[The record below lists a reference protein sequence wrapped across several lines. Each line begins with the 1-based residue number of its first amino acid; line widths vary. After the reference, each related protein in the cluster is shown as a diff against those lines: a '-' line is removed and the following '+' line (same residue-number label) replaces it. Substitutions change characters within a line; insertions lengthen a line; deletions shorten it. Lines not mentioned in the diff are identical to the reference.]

1 MRKVI
6 IIFVL
11 LITGFTSTHSID
23 TLLQNR
29 IDTLIAVQAQLV
41 ELDSLSKNI
50 EKRSI
55 ILREKLAEIPIFSL
69 AHPLVSLKGQ
79 VPVVIISDTIWVV
92 SSRVGVLSII
102 ERARGIEDRVE
113 SLIELDDFDRD
124 SLKIVEDEN
133 EVLVIYKEINL
144 FTVSDIDALPYN
156 TTRLDLAH
164 RIKNSII
171 VIVSHHNA
179 NYKDKSFL
187 YKIGGVAV
195 VIVILILLIKF
206 ISFFFKKLKMKV
218 VSMKDQRLKGLK
230 VKNIEIVNSAQEIN
244 LIFFVFKVLKIF
256 LIIVLL
262 YIALPIV
269 FSFFAFTQGWANL
282 LLGYI
287 ANPLSKA
294 GIALINYI
302 PSLFSIVVIYLITRF
317 FVRFIK
323 LIFEKLE
330 QGEIK
335 LPGFFPEWAMPTYR
349 IIAGISYIFMFIV
362 IFPYLPGS
370 DSPVFRGVSVFLGVL
385 FSLGSTSAIANLV
398 AGLVITYMRPFKIG
412 DRVQIGDT
420 MGNVVEKNLLVTRIL
435 TPKNEEVTIPNA
447 NILTAKNVNFST
459 TSQNMGLILHTEVTI
474 GYDVPWEQ
482 VHELLIKAAE
492 KTDGIIR
499 GKKPF
504 VLQTSLND
512 FYITYELNA
521 YTAKPKF
528 MPLIYSRMHQ
538 NIQDEFNK
546 AKVEILSPHYKV
558 NRFEEDDLALIEGRK
573 KDKKKAEAKPDSKKG
588 DSSEE

>member
-11 LITGFTSTHSID
+11 LLTGFISAHSID

-29 IDTLIAVQAQLV
+29 VDTLIAVQAQLI

-55 ILREKLAEIPIFSL
+55 LLREKLAELPTFSL
-69 AHPLVSLKGQ
+69 SRPVVSLKGE

-92 SSRVGVLSII
+92 SSRVGVLSIN
-102 ERARGIEDRVE
+102 ERARGIEDRIE
-113 SLIELDDFDRD
+113 SLIELDDFNSD
-124 SLKIVEDEN
+124 SLKIIEVKN
-133 EVLVIYKEINL
+133 EVLVVYKQKKL
-144 FTVSDIDALPYN
+144 FSVSDIDALPYN

-164 RIKNSII
+164 RIKNTIT

-195 VIVILILLIKF
+195 VIVALILLIKL

-218 VSMKDQRLKGLK
+218 ISMKDRRLKGLK

-256 LIIVLL
+256 LVIVLL
-262 YIALPIV
+262 YIALPII
-269 FSFFAFTQGWANL
+269 FSFFAFTKGWANL

-287 ANPLSKA
+287 TNPLSKA

-302 PSLFSIVVIYLITRF
+302 PSLFSIIVIYVITRF

-323 LIFEKLE
+323 LIFEKLGK
-330 QGEIK
+330 GEIK

-370 DSPVFRGVSVFLGVL
+370 DSPVFKGVSVFLGVL
-385 FSLGSTSAIANLV
+385 FSLGSTSAISNLV

-412 DRVQIGDT
+412 DRVQIGDVL
-420 MGNVVEKNLLVTRIL
+420 GNVVEKNLLVTRIL

-474 GYDVPWEQ
+474 GYDVPWKQ
-482 VHELLIKAAE
+482 VHDLLINAAE
-492 KTDGIIR
+492 NTDGIIKE
-499 GKKPF
+499 KKPF

-512 FYITYELNA
+512 FYITYELNV
-521 YTAKPKF
+521 YTDKPKH
-528 MPLIYSRMHQ
+528 MALIYSRLHQ
-538 NIQDEFNK
+538 SIQDEFNK
-546 AKVEILSPHYKV
+546 ADVEILSPHYKV
-558 NRFEEDDLALIEGRK
+558 NRFEDIEFEEIKPPK
-573 KDKKKAEAKPDSKKG
+573 KEKKNKG
-588 DSSEE
+588 DQ